1 VIDNGDSAVVLA
13 TFAGRGRE
21 SGVPVELP
29 AVTRLTVRDGLIVTW
44 TAYPTLEDA
53 LAA

>member
-1 VIDNGDSAVVLA
+1 VREGDGAVAALLR
-13 TFAGRGRE
+13 FSGRGRG

-29 AVTRLTVRDGLIVTW
+29 AAVRVTFADGLIATMS
-44 TAYPTLEDA
+44 AYPTLEDA